1 MPGRAATG
9 ASAVRA
15 GGENGNEGVERKGAS
30 GRGKERDGPPFG
42 GRKEKMQ
49 NDRKHKLTPR
59 QRQPTY
65 RLATSRKADQG
76 KGVVPP
82 IKVRDDRHQT
92 PVRYR
97 TGERPL
103 YSLL

>member
-1 MPGRAATG
+1 MPGRAAG
-9 ASAVRA
+9 ASTVRA
-15 GGENGNEGVERKGAS
+15 GEENGKEGV
-30 GRGKERDGPPFG
+30 ERDGPPFG

-49 NDRKHKLTPR
+49 NDQKHKTTPR
-59 QRQPTY
+59 QRQLTY

-82 IKVRDDRHQT
+82 IRVRDDRHQT
-92 PVRYR
+92 PVWDWTR
-97 TGERPL
+97 ERPL